1 MVEVRKITVGETY
14 DIRLMI
20 LRINSPLPYKFQGD
34 LDGDA
39 FHFGTFE
46 NKKLLAVTSFVKST
60 HPSLKGSQYQ
70 LRGMSTLES
79 FQKLRF
85 WKNPF
90 ARS

>member
-14 DIRLMI
+14 DIRLKI

-34 LDGDA
+34 LGGDA

-60 HPSLKGSQYQ
+60 HPS
-70 LRGMSTLES
+70 
-79 FQKLRF
+79 
-85 WKNPF
+85 
-90 ARS
+90 